1 MGSIKPFSG
10 PFGKPELIHLLRRT
24 MFGVKKSDLNFFK
37 TKNLDEVLQVLV
49 PTTPK
54 APEPPLRAY
63 YNNVDPT
70 KDNLDTLVPFGKT
83 WVDTPAQASQPANP
97 SGSRRNSLKQW
108 MTGLQLHQDRSVYEK
123 MIMFYQTLLVTED
136 AVVENSHAM
145 YNTQSLYRKY
155 AMGNYKQ
162 LIKEIT
168 LDAGMLRYL
177 NGERNTKSAP
187 DENYG
192 RELQEL
198 FCIGK
203 GPGSG
208 YTEDDVK
215 AAAKVLTGWYVIY
228 NEKINNVTT
237 NVIPRKAFNKNNH
250 DVNPK
255 TFSAFYNNTVIKPNL
270 TITDPAP
277 FATIDE
283 RRAFDEIEQLITMIF
298 ATDELSKYICR
309 RLWNYF
315 VYYEITPEIE
325 SEVIEP
331 LAELFRQYVDH
342 PDQMYFVVN
351 ALLGS
356 DYFFKS
362 EHRGCMIK
370 SPADFHIG
378 MARTFDFPIPRQ
390 STDPSKDYTN
400 LEAQYYMWNIFR
412 TYNVN
417 AGQDVNDP
425 PNVAG
430 WAAYYQ
436 TPSFHEIWI
445 DTATYPFRKGAYEA
459 IGRSNFTLKVA
470 NTYDGKSGFLNK
482 MNFVDFVKQ
491 FDNPSDPN
499 ELIREAVELMFGP
512 PLSQSTKDQL
522 KTNYLL
528 LGQATDY
535 YWTDAWD
542 VYLANPSTTDPE
554 SKKVPQMLQDL
565 FVYLMSA
572 AEFHIC

>member
-54 APEPPLRAY
+54 APDPPVRAY

-83 WVDTPAQASQPANP
+83 WVDTPAQASQPTNP

-108 MTGLQLHQDRSVYEK
+108 MTGLQIHQDRSVYEK

-136 AVVENSHAM
+136 AVVENAHAM
-145 YNTQSLYRKY
+145 YNTQGLYRKY
-155 AMGNYKQ
+155 ALGNYKK
-162 LIKEIT
+162 LILDIT

-177 NGERNTKSAP
+177 NGERNTKTAP

-208 YTEDDVK
+208 YTEEDVK

-228 NEKINNVTT
+228 NEKIANVTT
-237 NVIPRKAFNKNNH
+237 NVIPRKAFNKDKH
-250 DVNPK
+250 DLNPK
-255 TFSAFYNNTVIKPNL
+255 TFSAFYNNTVIQSN
-270 TITDPAP
+270 TAIIDPAP
-277 FATIDE
+277 FTTIEE
-283 RRAFDEIEQLITMIF
+283 RRAFDEIEQLIEMIF

-331 LAELFRQYVDH
+331 LAELFRQNVDH
-342 PDQMYFVVN
+342 PDQMQLVLK
-351 ALLGS
+351 ALFGS

-390 STDPSKDYTN
+390 SADPSKDYTN

-482 MNFVDFVKQ
+482 MSFVDFVKQ

-528 LGQATDY
+528 LGQSTDY

-542 VYLANPSTTDPE
+542 VYIANPSTTDPE

>member
-37 TKNLDEVLQVLV
+37 TKSLDEVLNVLV

-54 APEPPLRAY
+54 APDPPVRAY

-70 KDNLDTLVPFGKT
+70 RDNLDTLVAFGKT

-136 AVVENSHAM
+136 AVVENAHAM

-155 AMGNYKQ
+155 AMGNYKK
-162 LIKEIT
+162 LILDIT

-177 NGERNTKSAP
+177 NGERNTKTAP

-208 YTEDDVK
+208 YTEEDVK

-228 NEKINNVTT
+228 NEKIGTVTNNL
-237 NVIPRKAFNKNNH
+237 IPTKAFNKDKH
-250 DVNPK
+250 DLNPK
-255 TFSAFYNNTVIKPNL
+255 TFSAFYKNTVIKTDL
-270 TITDPAP
+270 TITDPTP
-277 FATIDE
+277 FKTIEE
-283 RRAFDEIEQLITMIF
+283 RRAFDEIEQLINMIF

-325 SEVIEP
+325 AEVIEP

-342 PDQMYFVVN
+342 PDQMQFVLK
-351 ALLGS
+351 ALFGS
-356 DYFFKS
+356 EYFFKS

-390 STDPSKDYTN
+390 SADPSKDYTN

-445 DTATYPFRKGAYEA
+445 DTATYPYRKGAYEA

-528 LGQATDY
+528 LGQSTDY

-542 VYLANPSTTDPE
+542 VYIANPSTTDPE